1 VPERVKALLGLAEL
15 KIACARL
22 WHAEG
27 GQGLVEYSLLLVLI
41 AVALI
46 VALQF
51 IAGGLS
57 GDLSHIGSNV

>member
-1 VPERVKALLGLAEL
+1 MLQLVEL
-15 KIACARL
+15 KSECARR
-22 WHAEG
+22 WRAEG

-51 IAGGLS
+51 IGGGVS